1 MSRQAVACVEFTCDE
16 CGTQGEGDMGVCH
29 YQDGERPDGWV
40 VEDDRDICEQCVA
53 KATCAAAGHMWSKW
67 IPDHTPRQ
75 VKEYRYCRR
84 CAEAEETRNG

>member
-1 MSRQAVACVEFTCDE
+1 MSREVVACVEFTCDE

-53 KATCAAAGHMWSKW
+53 KATCAAAGHMWSK
-67 IPDHTPRQ
+67 
-75 VKEYRYCRR
+75 EYRYCRR